1 MGAVEFNSGGAI
13 NTLRRSLHGTETKD
27 IPSFDGPLLARTDA
41 GTIMTSP
48 PVGLIK
54 PGNKLKGKLPD
65 VRATDEKYL
74 RIDRLLTSNA
84 LLQ

>member
-1 MGAVEFNSGGAI
+1 MRDSSQSSHVSAI
-13 NTLRRSLHGTETKD
+13 GYGTETKD
-27 IPSFDGPLLARTDA
+27 TARFDGPLLARTDA
-41 GTIMTSP
+41 GTIMTSS

-74 RIDRLLTSNA
+74 RIYRLLTSNA